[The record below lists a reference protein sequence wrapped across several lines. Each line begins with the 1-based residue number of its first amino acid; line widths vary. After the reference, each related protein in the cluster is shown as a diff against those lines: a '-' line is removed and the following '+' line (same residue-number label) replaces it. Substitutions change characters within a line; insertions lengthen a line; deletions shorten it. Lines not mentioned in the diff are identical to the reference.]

1 MCTGC
6 ERRDGSRGGFLPI
19 ASQKGPEERR
29 ERVKPGEEESGTHVP
44 PDCAAARGPF
54 CDPECEV
61 RPPARLPGR
70 LGKRGRPRA
79 GCDQRVGG
87 KGIGGP
93 SGGEAEDDGP
103 TDART
108 AHSLGKRTR
117 GPAPFPACFLLHRG
131 LYSISLIYCLCLP
144 CYEISLKAEISDCFV
159 HCYCLLKSRFLAGEQ
174 SGCHRP
180 AL

>member
-1 MCTGC
+1 MYLRLKQGGSIANQGGARGGAETVYLPFLPSVWEEMCTGC

-19 ASQKGPEERR
+19 ASQKGLEERR

-108 AHSLGKRTR
+108 AHSL
-117 GPAPFPACFLLHRG
+117 
-131 LYSISLIYCLCLP
+131 
-144 CYEISLKAEISDCFV
+144 
-159 HCYCLLKSRFLAGEQ
+159 
-174 SGCHRP
+174 
-180 AL
+180 

>member
-1 MCTGC
+1 MKSVSPRRGRDSLSTVPAKCVGRDVHRMRTQGREPRRFSSDC
-6 ERRDGSRGGFLPI
+6 ES
-19 ASQKGPEERR
+19 ERAG
-29 ERVKPGEEESGTHVP
+29 GEEESGTHVP

-93 SGGEAEDDGP
+93 SGGEGEDDGP

-108 AHSLGKRTR
+108 AHSL
-117 GPAPFPACFLLHRG
+117 
-131 LYSISLIYCLCLP
+131 
-144 CYEISLKAEISDCFV
+144 
-159 HCYCLLKSRFLAGEQ
+159 
-174 SGCHRP
+174 
-180 AL
+180 